1 MGRVKGSKS
10 TTIIKDPS
18 LEPYFLFKDKYCYT
32 VMDHSV
38 TENKGGNKEGFTQ
51 SYGYYST
58 LPHALKKIA
67 SLKIDEPQKEYTSIK
82 EYINEYR
89 KLKLEI
95 DKMLS
100 KLELE

>member
-1 MGRVKGSKS
+1 
-10 TTIIKDPS
+10 
-18 LEPYFLFKDKYCYT
+18 
-32 VMDHSV
+32 
-38 TENKGGNKEGFTQ
+38 
-51 SYGYYST
+51 
-58 LPHALKKIA
+58 
-67 SLKIDEPQKEYTSIK
+67 LKIDEPQKEYTSIK